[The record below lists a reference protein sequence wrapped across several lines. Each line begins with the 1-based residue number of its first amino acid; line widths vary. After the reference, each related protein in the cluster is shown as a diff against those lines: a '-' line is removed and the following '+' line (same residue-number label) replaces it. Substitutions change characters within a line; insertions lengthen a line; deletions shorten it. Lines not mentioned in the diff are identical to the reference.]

1 MNNLPNEINAL
12 YLQWAKLR
20 NICDLT
26 IYNLYLFTF
35 LPLIVNNPHGT
46 NYSPPLGGV
55 GGGSAEGVGLL
66 FLSLGS
72 NLGDRR
78 QLLNDAIDRIA
89 GTVGMVVAQSSM
101 IETEPWGFQSEH
113 PFLNCCVAV
122 ETKME
127 PLEVLAATQ
136 AIEREMGRKQ
146 KSSSEGGKAVYHD
159 RPIDI
164 DILMYGDLQ
173 INLPELTVPHAL
185 MSKRLFVLQPL
196 AEIANDVIVPGTE
209 MSVGAMLRALEAEL

>member
-1 MNNLPNEINAL
+1 M
-12 YLQWAKLR
+12 QWAKLR
-20 NICDLT
+20 NICDLS

-55 GGGSAEGVGLL
+55 GGGSAEGEGLL

-78 QLLNDAIDRIA
+78 HLLNDAIDRIA
-89 GTVGMVVAQSSM
+89 GTVGTVVAQSSM

-113 PFLNCCVAV
+113 PFLNCCIAV
-122 ETKME
+122 ETQLQ

-146 KSSSEGGKAVYHD
+146 KSTAESGKAVYHD

-164 DILMYGDLQ
+164 DIILYGDLQ
-173 INLPELTVPHAL
+173 INLPTLTIPHPL

-196 AEIANDVIVPGTE
+196 AEIAPDVIVPGTE
-209 MSVGAMLRALEAEL
+209 MSVAEMLSVLEAKS